1 MEIRDL
7 TNEEGWRNYLACH
20 PHAREI
26 IGEGVA
32 GFDAR
37 FLNALE
43 PNRDKLNLPGN
54 FGQHR
59 FDFVVHRV
67 DGTAV
72 RLHPSEKFDGKVIIG
87 SLAAWEFGA
96 RAPTP
101 GQASTPSLTG
111 AIDRTHGHVDVFS
124 AERAHR
130 MIMDIFHRRTGAP
143 SELAV
148 DLLTGDFPWDTFLMG
163 REFGRDLMQEGITSM
178 HLVCNEE
185 EEPVIDVFTRAD
197 PFSRRRISI
206 QGSRAILA

>member
-20 PHAREI
+20 PYAREI

-72 RLHPSEKFDGKVIIG
+72 RLHPSEKQDGKPVFGRLEDWEIG
-87 SLAAWEFGA
+87 T

-101 GQASTPSLTG
+101 GQASATILGGPSASRMGMWTW
-111 AIDRTHGHVDVFS
+111 S
-124 AERAHR
+124 A
-130 MIMDIFHRRTGAP
+130 RRG
-143 SELAV
+143 S
-148 DLLTGDFPWDTFLMG
+148 
-163 REFGRDLMQEGITSM
+163 TS
-178 HLVCNEE
+178 
-185 EEPVIDVFTRAD
+185 
-197 PFSRRRISI
+197 
-206 QGSRAILA
+206 